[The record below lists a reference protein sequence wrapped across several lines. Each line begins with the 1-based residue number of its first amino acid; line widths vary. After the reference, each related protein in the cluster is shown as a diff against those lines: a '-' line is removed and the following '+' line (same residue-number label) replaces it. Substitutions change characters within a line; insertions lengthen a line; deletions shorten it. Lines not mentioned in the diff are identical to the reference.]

1 MESPGGVEWVMP
13 GSCFHEQWTKKEFLF
28 CNTGAPNPRPA
39 CCPLLPVVFHKTSSW
54 CQKCWWLCCNRSSS
68 DSVELHLKK
77 KIKVCVWVGGRKGRK
92 CSLCSGH
99 EVLTSVCQYNGK
111 QFNFGQMKGGEI
123 MVYQRP
129 MLDLSLCP
137 AFKVKRD
144 SYPVLI
150 YGFSLVE
157 SRMWISPPKWSWDI
171 QVKEYGNRNQR
182 QPIHNQS
189 SFP

>member
-111 QFNFGQMKGGEI
+111 QFNFGQMKGGGNHGVSETYAGL
-123 MVYQRP
+123 VTLPCLQSQARF
-129 MLDLSLCP
+129 LSCANLW
-137 AFKVKRD
+137 
-144 SYPVLI
+144 I
-150 YGFSLVE
+150 FS
-157 SRMWISPPKWSWDI
+157 SRK
-171 QVKEYGNRNQR
+171 
-182 QPIHNQS
+182 
-189 SFP
+189 